1 MPCRWSPLRNQE
13 DSPAERSSERE
24 QDSARGHDL
33 VSNESSQVCRASPV
47 DARDADHRFSSIV
60 RYHTSWV
67 EADEHSQEIDTD
79 AESTQPTETTQT
91 TSDPSQAS
99 TPSDSASDFDEE
111 DTDEYD
117 GGDLDI
123 DLGLDELN
131 MDFLSVG
138 HSKSISY
145 PSIHFG
151 NEDDASVA
159 NTPVESRNATR
170 ASSPIIP
177 GRQSPL
183 KRVRTLYIQVSTLL
197 RLSWTDA
204 ETCRRWNTSR
214 SSR

>member
-1 MPCRWSPLRNQE
+1 MTTC
-13 DSPAERSSERE
+13 DA
-24 QDSARGHDL
+24 DGHLYAIKKIRLPND
-33 VSNESSQVCRASPV
+33 RASESKILREVTIWSRMNHPKCV
-47 DARDADHRFSSIV
+47 MSALSNLKSQLSRMNSNSIV

-79 AESTQPTETTQT
+79 AESTQPTETTQSAT
-91 TSDPSQAS
+91 DPSQAS

-111 DTDEYD
+111 ENDEH
-117 GGDLDI
+117 GLDLDI
-123 DLGLDELN
+123 DLGLEELD

-159 NTPVESRNATR
+159 NTPVESRDATR
-170 ASSPIIP
+170 ASSPVLP

-183 KRVRTLYIQVSTLL
+183 KRVRTLYIQVSATTLAGGG
-197 RLSWTDA
+197 R
-204 ETCRRWNTSR
+204 
-214 SSR
+214 